1 MMGQGIF
8 KKLISI
14 ILVVFMILGNV
25 ISCPNGIVYAEDG
38 GDEGQSAF
46 EDEIKR
52 DGYIEDGDE
61 DLTSDL
67 SQLLRNKNLT
77 DLPANTKQDWA
88 IAYKDGIGYPGFFHN
103 KVEKYI
109 RDKNDGLGKIELRI
123 PGAGTYGKDGRAD
136 LYRIEREDVYIW
148 DVKPASNGYWP
159 LSVNAVKQINKYVDA
174 DEKYKIGPSNY
185 IEDGEFIVVLGTGPD
200 KVEYLVQYKNNIE
213 EYGLIFY
220 NFRRLPKEPDD
231 DDDRALN
238 AVRRKKKK
246 DNDDDKGKAEGKI
259 IELVTDDDG
268 EEDNQIAAIKYRQ
281 LIAYTAVAASIVGL
295 TGFVAQNSDVMASFR
310 QYSLDFLSK
319 TGSLFGKLAPYMTTG
334 GLVGAGLLSNSATVF
349 AAENNITQEQL
360 DELNGYLE
368 DYETVLQLYLT
379 EDEYAELMEAIG
391 AEDED
396 AINKLIKAIQ
406 DKNGDYERA
415 GKAQAPRDP
424 LIIDI
429 DNDGIEL
436 KSLLEG
442 VNFDLDRN
450 EFAEKTAWIG
460 EKDGF
465 LALDRN
471 KNGKIDNGGELFGDK
486 VILENGRTSSS
497 GFEALEEL
505 DGNGDKVIDTNDAI
519 YDKLLIWIDENH
531 NGISEKD
538 ELSKLSEY
546 GIKEISLEK
555 SEDSIIDENS
565 GTMMAEYGSVKFE
578 DESETIIG
586 EFWFPV
592 NSAETI
598 NGDKITS
605 GNVLSLDDA
614 IEKDESN
621 RLLEYVNG
629 YINADDITL
638 KRYYT
643 KKVLYFLTDSEDIAV
658 MSRGG
663 NIDARDL
670 HVIEQ
675 FMGREFVGVGGKCP
689 NSNAAGI
696 LKNIYLEIEDCYYNI
711 LNEYDSFGVYKK
723 LIVEFDYNGK
733 KGLNIACLDYLINQK
748 IKKGQNVN
756 GIIYDLGIYLKLYDR
771 INGTKCYQDFYN
783 CYHSIEKIRVITEMT
798 NDSGIFI
805 GTDSEDCITGDGMD
819 NYIFGEAGDDIL
831 YGGAGNDSIYG
842 ALGNDTISGGAGDDY
857 LVGAEGND
865 TYIVNRVMGNDRIYD
880 NVGSNTI
887 KFEDISSKDVF
898 VNGTDGND
906 ATIYIKD
913 TNSSITLIA
922 FTKDENHSDYTLVFS
937 DETMHCKDE
946 VSPFRHI
953 YGTDSTDKLSA
964 VVDDT
969 IINAFSGDDI
979 VIGSD
984 GKDII
989 YGNEGNDNISAGASN
1004 DTIYGGA
1011 ENDVI
1016 LGETG
1021 SDYIFAGDGDD
1032 TVDGGAGDDYL
1043 FGGTGDDTYIF
1054 KAESGID
1061 IIDDLEG
1068 KTVVKLENVKEITD
1082 ILLLKNCDDYIIQL
1096 SDNDICILTGA
1107 ASKDENFFIEIE
1119 GRQYLIKDYVSENV
1133 SNLSWE
1139 RLEEQEENKEVSSQ
1153 TDAGLSDDISSAT
1166 DAVEECKAPC
1176 NVKDAEVFVIGSENS
1191 DAIFSSTDK
1200 KIISSGDNYD
1210 YIVCGNLNDYIFS
1223 GEDTD
1228 RALGNE
1234 GDDVI
1239 YGGAGNDQLFGD
1251 DGNDM
1256 IIGGAGNDYVNA
1268 GNGDDILVL
1277 SAGDDFIDGGAGD
1290 DIYYINLNGCNN
1302 RIYDLEGSNTIIF
1315 GDGIKSDKIKVVRDN
1330 WNDLKIYLTGE
1341 NSGDSLIIKDYCINE
1356 EARGF
1361 KLIFEDGLVQK
1372 ATDKESILRTV
1383 CDLQN
1388 TEYSPS
1394 IYDDGMTLVSSSGD
1408 DQLNGSNSADTL
1420 IGGDGAN
1427 RIIGNDG
1434 DDSLSGGKNKDYLS
1448 GGNGNDTYIYHSGDG
1463 SDTISD
1469 NSGENHI
1476 EITGYNISGI
1486 EAFRTNWNDL
1496 TIVLDGSGENG
1507 LYDDNV
1513 DKIVLEGF
1521 YVNESNRHYTISM
1534 NGTIFYATSKTSPL
1548 RKINGSSYSE
1558 YMTGFDNDSITLF
1571 GNAGDD
1577 NINGTDAEDTLYGG
1591 EGNDRILSAGGND
1604 TLSGNS
1610 GDDYLEGGAGNDT
1623 YIVSEGCDT
1632 ISDNSGNNI
1641 IMIISDYS
1649 DSVILERHNWNDLSI
1664 SYGDNKTFIISGYFI
1679 SEENRNYTI
1688 QFNDGKK
1695 YIITLSEDGNSV
1707 ELDVAE

>member
-1 MMGQGIF
+1 M
-8 KKLISI
+8 KKKRLFYRLISI
-14 ILVVFMILGNV
+14 VLIMFMILSNSFCYSLRTV
-25 ISCPNGIVYAEDG
+25 SAEDDAG
-38 GDEGQSAF
+38 LDGFMDEL
-46 EDEIKR
+46 ERE
-52 DGYIEDGDE
+52 GYIKDENDIAKKDGDSLE
-61 DLTSDL
+61 
-67 SQLLRNKNLT
+67 NVVLT
-77 DLPANTKQDWA
+77 DLAPNTPQDWA
-88 IAYKDGIGYPGFFHN
+88 IAYKDGIGWPGFFHYE
-103 KVEKYI
+103 VEKDI
-109 RDKNDGLGKIELRI
+109 RINNNNVAPNELKI
-123 PGAGTYGKDGRAD
+123 PNAGRYGKDGRAD
-136 LYRIEREDVYIW
+136 IYKETVDSLLIW
-148 DVKPASNGYWP
+148 DIKPASNGYWP
-159 LSVNAVKQINKYVDA
+159 LSEGAVNQVKKYVKADNRYKLGDSAGIKSGNLEVTTPSGVTYQVTYKSGFNGCGIIFYRFTRIGNKNKKKEKAKAKALAA
-174 DEKYKIGPSNY
+174 DEVLVRERKKQTQVVTVDERRLDAFIIIANTLACLPYSSSESDVITTMRAESQAFLINLGKKLAKRGLTIGV
-185 IEDGEFIVVLGTGPD
+185 G
-200 KVEYLVQYKNNIE
+200 
-213 EYGLIFY
+213 GLI
-220 NFRRLPKEPDD
+220 
-231 DDDRALN
+231 
-238 AVRRKKKK
+238 
-246 DNDDDKGKAEGKI
+246 G
-259 IELVTDDDG
+259 
-268 EEDNQIAAIKYRQ
+268 
-281 LIAYTAVAASIVGL
+281 
-295 TGFVAQNSDVMASFR
+295 
-310 QYSLDFLSK
+310 
-319 TGSLFGKLAPYMTTG
+319 
-334 GLVGAGLLSNSATVF
+334 VGAFSNSKVF
-349 AAENNITQEQL
+349 AAENDLTQQEIN
-360 DELNGYLE
+360 EINGYLD
-368 DYETVLQLYLT
+368 DYDTVLELFLPDDQ
-379 EDEYAELMEAIG
+379 YAELIEAISG
-391 AEDED
+391 EDEE
-396 AINKLIKAIQ
+396 AINDLIKGIQ
-406 DKNGDYERA
+406 DENSDYEKA
-415 GKAQAPRDP
+415 GKAQPPRDP
-424 LIIDI
+424 LIIDLG
-429 DNDGIEL
+429 NDGIEL

-450 EFAEKTAWIG
+450 GFAEKTAWIG

-471 KNGKIDNGGELFGDK
+471 NNGKIDNGGELFGDK
-486 VILENGRTSSS
+486 VILYNGRTSSS

-505 DGNGDKVIDTNDAI
+505 DSNGDKVIDINDSKF
-519 YDKLLIWIDENH
+519 DELLIWIDENH
-531 NGISEKD
+531 NGISEKE
-538 ELSKLSEY
+538 ELGKLSEH

-555 SEDSIIDENS
+555 FEDSIVDENS

-578 DESETIIG
+578 DDSETTIG

-592 NSAETI
+592 NSAETT
-598 NGDKITS
+598 NNDKVTS

-614 IEKDESN
+614 IEKDESD
-621 RLLEYVNG
+621 RLLEYVNSF
-629 YINADDITL
+629 ISADDIVL

-658 MSRGG
+658 GSRGG

-675 FMGREFVGVGGKCP
+675 FMGREFVGVGGTCP

-696 LKNIYLEIEDCYYNI
+696 LKNIYLEIEDYYYNI

-723 LIVEFDYNGK
+723 LIIKCDDDGNKTLNVA
-733 KGLNIACLDYLINQK
+733 GLDFLIDQR
-748 IKKGQNVN
+748 IKSGQNVN
-756 GIIYDLGIYLKLYDR
+756 GIIYDLGIYLKSYDR
-771 INGTKCYQDFYN
+771 INGTKYYQDFYD
-783 CYHSIEKIRVITEMT
+783 CYHSIEKTRDITEMT
-798 NDSGIFI
+798 NDSGVYI
-805 GTDSEDCITGDGMD
+805 GTDSTDRITGDGMD
-819 NYIFGEAGDDIL
+819 NYIFGEAYDDIL
-831 YGGAGNDSIYG
+831 YGGSGKDTIYG
-842 ALGNDTISGGAGDDY
+842 GSGDDTISGDAGDDY

-865 TYIVNRVMGNDRIYD
+865 KYIVNKSTDNDRIYD
-880 NVGSNTI
+880 NAGSNTI
-887 KFEDISSKDVF
+887 TFEGISSKDVF
-898 VNGTDGND
+898 VNGTGTSN

-913 TNSSITLIA
+913 TNSTVTLIA
-922 FTKDENHSDYTLVFS
+922 FTKDEIFSDYTLVFS
-937 DETMHCKDE
+937 DVTMHCKDE
-946 VSPFRHI
+946 MSPFRHI
-953 YGTDSTDKLSA
+953 YGTDSTDKLRA

-969 IINAFSGDDI
+969 IINAYSGDDI

-1004 DTIYGGA
+1004 DTIYGG
-1011 ENDVI
+1011 EGNDVI

-1032 TVDGGAGDDYL
+1032 IIDGGEGDDFL

-1068 KTVVKLENVKEITD
+1068 KTVIKLENVKGITD
-1082 ILLLKNCDDYIIQL
+1082 ISLLKNCDDYIIQL
-1096 SDNDICILTGA
+1096 SDSDICILAGA
-1107 ASKDENFFIEIE
+1107 ASKDENIFIEIE
-1119 GRQYLIKDYVSENV
+1119 GKEYPIKDYVSENA

-1191 DAIFSSTDK
+1191 DAIFSSADK

-1210 YIVCGNLNDYIFS
+1210 YIVCGNLNDHIFS

-1228 RALGNE
+1228 RVIGNE

-1256 IIGGAGNDYVNA
+1256 IIGGAGNDYINA

-1315 GDGIKSDKIKVVRDN
+1315 GDGIKSDKIKAVRDN

-1356 EARGF
+1356 EAREF

-1476 EITGYNISGI
+1476 EITEYNISDI
-1486 EAFRTNWNDL
+1486 VAYRTNWNDL

-1521 YVNESNRHYTISM
+1521 YVNENNRHYTISM

-1548 RKINGSSYSE
+1548 RKVNGLSYSE

-1604 TLSGNS
+1604 TLSGGS
-1610 GDDYLEGGAGNDT
+1610 GDDYLEGGAGADT

-1641 IMIISDYS
+1641 IKIISDYS
-1649 DSVILERHNWNDLSI
+1649 DSVILERHNWNDLFI
-1664 SYGDNKTFIISGYFI
+1664 SYGDNKTLIISGYFVL
-1679 SEENRNYTI
+1679 EENRNYTI

-1695 YIITLSEDGNSV
+1695 YIIKLSDDGNSPSI
-1707 ELDVAE
+1707 EVAE